1 MEEVKQSLQQ
11 KQENYKAVYLQKRTI
26 CNRQSVYIS
35 GEIQKRI
42 MQIIGVI
49 TGKQVSIGNFIDNVL
64 EEHLNTH
71 NDVLSALYREEM
83 QKGIFNEQT
92 FKQVCGRF
100 SGFASQVER
109 ICKENTRQPDEWLS
123 GREVC
128 ALLGISIRSLQNYR
142 DSGKLGYS
150 QIGNKL
156 YYKSAD
162 IERLIVECTENKIT
176 NYQSNNK

>member
-11 KQENYKAVYLQKRTI
+11 KQENYKTAYLQKRTI

-42 MQIIGVI
+42 MQIVGVI

-83 QKGIFNEQT
+83 QKGIFNQPKE
-92 FKQVCGRF
+92 KNLIIINPLMYLPLNLRAGRF
-100 SGFASQVER
+100 SASPCRWNGFAKRIPVSQMNGCQVVK
-109 ICKENTRQPDEWLS
+109 CVPCS
-123 GREVC
+123 VSASEVC
-128 ALLGISIRSLQNYR
+128 RTTGIAVNWATP
-142 DSGKLGYS
+142 K
-150 QIGNKL
+150 
-156 YYKSAD
+156 
-162 IERLIVECTENKIT
+162 
-176 NYQSNNK
+176 